1 MSKKSILVAV
11 ALFGVLLGAVPAEAV
26 VRASGEFRRVSP
38 TSYELA
44 VNNTGDQAIRMV
56 GFVVASGVRVT
67 SARTNGGDC
76 ETFET
81 FVGDG
86 EVDSSFTCDNFALDP
101 GGRKVFGFRTNRT
114 YPAGEGGVLY
124 AYAVTGAGGYH
135 RSVVAAP
142 AGSPVVGRSE
152 LVRPVRGV
160 VLVRPRGSE
169 RFVRLRRGRLLP
181 DRSEI
186 DTTRGTAHITV
197 ASDRRG
203 GLDTATVSEGRAI
216 IDQDRAA
223 RPTTTLRLSEPLH
236 CGRLATASLGRKG
249 RGIFVNTPGARIRTR
264 GNRAAATRSGTA
276 WRTTDTCATTKVKV
290 VEGTVRV
297 RDFRRRRT
305 VNVSAPDSYTARGR

>member
-1 MSKKSILVAV
+1 MAVAV
-11 ALFGVLLGAVPAEAV
+11 FGVLFGAAPAEAV
-26 VRASGEFRRVSP
+26 VRASGELRRVSP
-38 TSYELA
+38 TSYELT
-44 VNNTGDQAIRMV
+44 VNNTGDQSVSSV
-56 GFVVASGVRVT
+56 GLVVASGVRAT
-67 SARTNGGDC
+67 SARTSGGQC
-76 ETFET
+76 YV
-81 FVGDG
+81 FVG
-86 EVDSSFTCDNFALDP
+86 EQDNGFDCSEFALEP
-101 GGRKVFGFRTNRT
+101 GGRRVFGFRTDRA
-114 YPAGEGGVLY
+114 YPAGAGGVLW
-124 AYAVTGAGGYH
+124 AADTRFGGTHRSIVTGPTG
-135 RSVVAAP
+135 P
-142 AGSPVVGRSE
+142 PVVGRSQ

-169 RFVRLRRGRLLP
+169 RFVRLRRSRLLP

-186 DTTRGTAHITV
+186 DATRGTAHITV

-216 IDQDRAA
+216 IDQNRAA

-249 RGIFVNTPGARIRTR
+249 RGIFVNTLGARIRTR

-276 WRTTDTCATTKVKV
+276 WRTTDTCATTRIKV

-305 VNVSAPDSYTARGR
+305 VHVSAPDSYTARRRSH